1 MVWNLDHQREISM
14 FFLKSVNVL
23 WWIFGHE
30 NKKRHNYLPNIII
43 CICNNFSWNCF
54 ENNNSEI
61 QRVFSL
67 HQSEICWAWTNGL
80 RVRVNILLTLHWFK
94 NRTNL
99 KSAWRKK
106 IISLVFFCFVS
117 SMIKD
122 CKIFFEREAGKYIFG
137 KVLELYWY
145 SPTTTR
151 CCLYDCI
158 FFPIRL
164 CDYK

>member
-1 MVWNLDHQREISM
+1 MMNIWSWKQ
-14 FFLKSVNVL
+14 
-23 WWIFGHE
+23 
-30 NKKRHNYLPNIII
+30 KRHNYLPNIII

-122 CKIFFEREAGKYIFG
+122 CKIFFRKRGR
-137 KVLELYWY
+137 KVHIRQSSWIILVQPNNHQMLFIWLY
-145 SPTTTR
+145 
-151 CCLYDCI
+151 
-158 FFPIRL
+158 FFP
-164 CDYK
+164 Y

>member
-1 MVWNLDHQREISM
+1 MMNIWSWKQ
-14 FFLKSVNVL
+14 
-23 WWIFGHE
+23 
-30 NKKRHNYLPNIII
+30 KRHNYLPNIII

-106 IISLVFFCFVS
+106 NYFSGIFLFCFIYDKRLQDFFRKRGRKVHIRQS
-117 SMIKD
+117 SWIILVQPNNHQMLFIW
-122 CKIFFEREAGKYIFG
+122 
-137 KVLELYWY
+137 LY
-145 SPTTTR
+145 
-151 CCLYDCI
+151 
-158 FFPIRL
+158 FFP
-164 CDYK
+164 Y